1 MIFVS
6 CLCITVHTSPK
17 SVSVI
22 AVTTTIGNGGGV
34 SSEAVIGGVVGGI
47 GVAVFLIRVV
57 IVIVTVVRLTKKGTT
72 DRPIFA
78 YYIEQ
83 LS

>member
-1 MIFVS
+1 M
-6 CLCITVHTSPK
+6 
-17 SVSVI
+17 
-22 AVTTTIGNGGGV
+22 
-34 SSEAVIGGVVGGI
+34 IGGVVGGI
-47 GVAVFLIRVV
+47 GVAVFLILVV
-57 IVIVTVVRLTKKGTT
+57 IVIVTVVRLTRNGTT